1 MKGLTIL
8 TWLKVKGE
16 NMRRKDR
23 EITDF
28 NEITL
33 TKLGGN
39 FVEILKMERYL
50 RK

>member
-8 TWLKVKGE
+8 TWLKVKVE

-28 NEITL
+28 NEI
-33 TKLGGN
+33 
-39 FVEILKMERYL
+39 VEIIKNVTPAD
-50 RK
+50 

>member
-28 NEITL
+28 NEI
-33 TKLGGN
+33 
-39 FVEILKMERYL
+39 VEIIKNVTPAD
-50 RK
+50 